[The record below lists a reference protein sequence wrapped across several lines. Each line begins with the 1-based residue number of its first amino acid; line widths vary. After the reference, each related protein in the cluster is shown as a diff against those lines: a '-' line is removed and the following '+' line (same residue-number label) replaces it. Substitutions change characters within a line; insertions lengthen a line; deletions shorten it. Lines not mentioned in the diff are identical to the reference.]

1 MRRFILFCQASCI
14 TLTFLQK
21 YLKNF
26 VSVLFSVVE
35 LPNAKNE
42 GFKPM
47 QTPLPKFCLK
57 IDALH
62 FQVEAF

>member
-1 MRRFILFCQASCI
+1 MLSSQMHHLDFSP
-14 TLTFLQK
+14 
-21 YLKNF
+21 KNMIFF
-26 VSVLFSVVE
+26 VSILFSVVE

-42 GFKPM
+42 WFNAM
-47 QTPLPKFCLK
+47 QITLPKFCFK